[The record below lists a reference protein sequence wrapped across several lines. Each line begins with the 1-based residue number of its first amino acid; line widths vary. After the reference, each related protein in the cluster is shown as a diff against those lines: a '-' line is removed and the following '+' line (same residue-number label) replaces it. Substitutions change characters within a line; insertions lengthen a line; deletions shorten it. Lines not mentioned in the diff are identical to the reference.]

1 MGPRT
6 DTGGFAGR
14 VPYITSPVAVAA
26 VTAAAAR
33 EDKSYRRLCLSCLP
47 NCLPTGSPGP
57 GCERTLT
64 YRLRARHS
72 LSAHPCCR
80 WHGRGQ
86 GFESPKLHTKMPSQ
100 DIFDLERRMIVRCD
114 RWASGGQ
121 RAVRPCAVRPRS
133 AASSPERCGHYRCRP
148 APSTGANPTR
158 RRRDRSRS
166 ARSACHGDGPTRLPP
181 PGGVGRSRLGS
192 ATRVDA
198 VSDHC
203 AGVLGWMFLLLWNT
217 FSGSYL
223 AFTSASRRYMSSP

>member
-14 VPYITSPVAVAA
+14 VPYVTSPVAVAA

-148 APSTGANPTR
+148 APSTGAEPDPATPRSLAIRAVGLSR
-158 RRRDRSRS
+158 RRANSTTS
-166 ARSACHGDGPTRLPP
+166 ARRCGAVAS
-181 PGGVGRSRLGS
+181 GVR
-192 ATRVDA
+192 D
-198 VSDHC
+198 
-203 AGVLGWMFLLLWNT
+203 
-217 FSGSYL
+217 
-223 AFTSASRRYMSSP
+223 TS